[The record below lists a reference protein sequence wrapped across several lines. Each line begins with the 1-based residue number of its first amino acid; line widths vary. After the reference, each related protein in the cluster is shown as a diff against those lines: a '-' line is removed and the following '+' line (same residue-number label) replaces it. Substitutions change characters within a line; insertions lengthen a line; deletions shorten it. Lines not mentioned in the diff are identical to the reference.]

1 MRNTY
6 RLLLGD
12 GGLTGVDILLEL
24 EELLELII
32 ELGLLLGLQLEQLL
46 ELLHLALVIANLV
59 FYTWDNALRNP
70 PS

>member
-1 MRNTY
+1 MLSAY
-6 RLLLGD
+6 CLLLGD
-12 GGLTGVDILLEL
+12 GGLTGVDVLLEL

-46 ELLHLALVIANLV
+46 ELLHLALVAANLV
-59 FYTWDNALRNP
+59 VYTWDNALRNP

>member
-1 MRNTY
+1 MVRNAY

-12 GGLTGVDILLEL
+12 GGLTGVDVLL

-46 ELLHLALVIANLV
+46 ELLHLALVAANLV

>member
-1 MRNTY
+1 MLSAY
-6 RLLLGD
+6 CLLLGD
-12 GGLTGVDILLEL
+12 GGLTGVDVLLEL

-32 ELGLLLGLQLEQLL
+32 ELGLLLGLQLEH
-46 ELLHLALVIANLV
+46 LHLALVAANLV